1 MNTTSNNLRRL
12 LRPLLTSRSIMIAA
26 CILIAVGYLLM
37 AGPAST
43 EQTFNPDIFST
54 RRIVVAP
61 TLCLAGYLLIIVA
74 ILYKKC

>member
-61 TLCLAGYLLIIVA
+61 VFCLTGYLLVIVGII
-74 ILYKKC
+74 LRK